1 MRFAMTNCSRSGE
14 FKFLEAQVAEVY
26 QTGLINFDSKF
37 NFGGHLTRSKS
48 AAVTRPRGEIKRR
61 EVHSFA
67 ETMRSYIYTRCDE
80 QYIIL

>member
-37 NFGGHLTRSKS
+37 NFGGH
-48 AAVTRPRGEIKRR
+48 
-61 EVHSFA
+61 
-67 ETMRSYIYTRCDE
+67 
-80 QYIIL
+80 